1 MTRKTYCGN
10 LLWQS
15 GLTLLAPAKGVYD
28 DMWPTKVYSPKERY
42 LTYQEM
48 IKNLYNNCRYIKF
61 EEKTVER
68 NSYRDRVAEK
78 LVERLLKC
86 LDPEK
91 E

>member
-28 DMWPTKVYSPKERY
+28 DMWPTKVYSPEERY

-48 IKNLYNNCRYIKF
+48 SKMLYKNSYYIKF

-68 NSYRDRVAEK
+68 NSDRDRVVEK

-86 LDPEK
+86 LNPEK